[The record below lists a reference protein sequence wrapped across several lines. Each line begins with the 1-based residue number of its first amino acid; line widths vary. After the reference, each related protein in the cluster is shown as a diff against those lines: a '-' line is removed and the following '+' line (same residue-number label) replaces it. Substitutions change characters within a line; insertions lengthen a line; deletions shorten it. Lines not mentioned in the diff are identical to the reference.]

1 MKNIDGNVKLSPMQI
16 IFSPLLA
23 LWNMASSEPDITDE
37 IELNPNSSDRTE
49 AYLASNQDKVDEMV
63 EKYATRGKAK
73 KQIGIKG
80 IEVDTERLTNHVP
93 EQTVAKEI
101 NTMDHERAD

>member
-1 MKNIDGNVKLSPMQI
+1 MKNIDENVKLNPIQI

-23 LWNMASSEPDITDE
+23 LWRMASSEPEIDE

-49 AYLASNQDKVDEMV
+49 AYLANNQDKVDKMI
-63 EKYATRGKAK
+63 EKYATRGKAE
-73 KQIGIKG
+73 KQKGIKG
-80 IEVDTERLTNHVP
+80 IEVETERLPKSGHKQP
-93 EQTVAKEI
+93 VAKEI